1 MTTFTFTELP
11 WRRVRDLLK
20 AAVIPASTDTYT
32 PILECVRL
40 NVQGGT
46 LTLTATD
53 RFRLGEVTVHGST
66 DGADTTVLLHRS
78 VVTSLARWLPV
89 DGLSGSGVTLTVDDE
104 DVTLRQG
111 RSAITMPTTEGL
123 TYPPVDT
130 LWPSEPATDVE
141 MAATFTPVFLEA
153 GMRAM
158 RLATTRYNSS
168 LTFGWQGA
176 GKAVTLTADGEPV
189 SYRYLIMPLRPEVQ
203 AR

>member
-20 AAVIPASTDTYT
+20 AAVIPATTDTYT
-32 PILECVRL
+32 PVLQCVRL
-40 NVQGGT
+40 SIQGDT

-89 DGLSGSGVTLTVDDE
+89 DGPSGSGVTLTVDDE

-111 RSAITMPTTEGL
+111 RSSITMPTTEDL
-123 TYPPVDT
+123 TYPPVDK
-130 LWPSEPATDVE
+130 LWPTETVTDGK
-141 MAATFTPVFLEA
+141 MSAFFIPSFLEA

-176 GKAVTLTADGEPV
+176 GKAVALTADGEPV
-189 SYRYLIMPLRPEVQ
+189 SYRYLIMPRRPEVQ
-203 AR
+203 S